1 MKTTLDLPEDLIREI
16 KLRAVMQR
24 RTVKDLVA
32 ECLRQGLDA
41 TPPPLAVKPAAN
53 AKVQIDANGLPVIQC
68 RANAPAARMSR
79 KKLLQLEQA
88 AQADEDAQRAG
99 IAI

>member
-1 MKTTLDLPEDLIREI
+1 MKTTLDLPEDLIREV

-41 TPPPLAVKPAAN
+41 TPPAPAAKPSPN
-53 AKVQIDANGLPVIQC
+53 AKVKVNASGLPVIQC
-68 RANAPAARMSR
+68 RANAPAARMRR
-79 KKLLQLEQA
+79 KQLLQLEQA
-88 AQADEDAQRAG
+88 AQAEEDAKRAG